1 MDVLEQKTRREL
13 IQSLLAEI
21 AKTKNE
27 IKCAQADLTKA
38 TNRLGFS
45 LLVLNKLINREEDK
59 QQ

>member
-1 MDVLEQKTRREL
+1 MDVLEQKTRKEL

-27 IKCAQADLTKA
+27 IRCAQADLMKA

-59 QQ
+59 Q